1 VVKYL
6 TKEAKS
12 LKSMVLSTLVMKIKA
27 DHFKK
32 VRDLIKDMVARLEE
46 EAEAEASQKGW
57 CDEEM
62 AAATS
67 KRDENQGRI
76 ESENAS
82 IIMAKST
89 VEKLAEEIKILGQ
102 EIADTYRALN
112 EQEQLRKEDS
122 DDNRKTIA
130 DANAGLTAVK
140 GALSVLQDFYNNPS
154 GEFVQVKYEPFKA
167 SGSGADGKTVA
178 DLAPGTFDGAYE
190 GKQNEKGGV
199 LGLLNVIQSDF
210 ERSIS
215 TTEQAETDNE
225 AAFQEFKSNA
235 EADIEQKQSDKE
247 SKENEKESTNADLV
261 DYKDSLGE
269 ATTLKGES
277 LDELEK
283 LKPACVSTGSSYEE
297 KVARRKQEIEALK
310 EATKILTEMR

>member
-1 VVKYL
+1 
-6 TKEAKS
+6 
-12 LKSMVLSTLVMKIKA
+12 MIRGLSSTFVGK
-27 DHFKK
+27 F
-32 VRDLIKDMVARLEE
+32 
-46 EAEAEASQKGW
+46 ASFSPW
-57 CDEEM
+57 
-62 AAATS
+62 
-67 KRDENQGRI
+67 R
-76 ESENAS
+76 
-82 IIMAKST
+82 
-89 VEKLAEEIKILGQ
+89 V
-102 EIADTYRALN
+102 
-112 EQEQLRKEDS
+112 
-122 DDNRKTIA
+122 
-130 DANAGLTAVK
+130 GLT
-140 GALSVLQDFYNNPS
+140 
-154 GEFVQVKYEPFKA
+154 
-167 SGSGADGKTVA
+167 
-178 DLAPGTFDGAYE
+178 
-190 GKQNEKGGV
+190 GV

-261 DYKDSLGE
+261 DFKDSLGE
-269 ATTLKGES
+269 ATTLKGEA

>member
-1 VVKYL
+1 MSENFGANKKLNLAAQKTERSVRPAIEEQDDDEDDDDADSEPVSFLQRRDTHSAQKRQVLKYL

-12 LKSMVLSTLVMKIKA
+12 LKSMVLSTLVLKIKA

-62 AAATS
+62 ASATS

-89 VEKLAEEIKILGQ
+89 VEKLSEEITILGQ

-199 LGLLNVIQSDF
+199 L
-210 ERSIS
+210 
-215 TTEQAETDNE
+215 
-225 AAFQEFKSNA
+225 
-235 EADIEQKQSDKE
+235 
-247 SKENEKESTNADLV
+247 
-261 DYKDSLGE
+261 
-269 ATTLKGES
+269 
-277 LDELEK
+277 
-283 LKPACVSTGSSYEE
+283 C
-297 KVARRKQEIEALK
+297 
-310 EATKILTEMR
+310 